1 MYLFQRI
8 LAFFHRRFHPKRSFH
23 VNFQT
28 LESLRLIAESEQST
42 PEQVAE
48 QMLAE
53 GVQRVEQHQEILA
66 LWTGLTQ
73 REQEVTA
80 LLCLRYTN
88 RQIAARLHI
97 SPETVKTHVGHILMK
112 FNVKNR
118 VALSQRLADW
128 DFNQWD
134 EE

>member
-23 VNFQT
+23 VDFQT

-53 GVQRVEQHQEILA
+53 GLQRAEQHQEILA

-128 DFNQWD
+128 DFNEWD
-134 EE
+134 EA